1 MSSQN
6 CVFRHSINKYGKLE
20 FDTDFGRNKTLV
32 FRQSA
37 RGFYYVD
44 VCSGNSRVNLGLDE
58 LDAIFSMRGHL
69 ESLTA
74 YFPQVRLFFYLLYNF
89 FPQFI

>member
-20 FDTDFGRNKTLV
+20 FDTDFERNKTLV
-32 FRQSA
+32 FRQPA

-58 LDAIFSMRGHL
+58 LDAIFSMRG
-69 ESLTA
+69 A
-74 YFPQVRLFFYLLYNF
+74 FGIIDRLFSPGKTF
-89 FPQFI
+89 FLFTV